1 MYKRDYLSYPDY
13 NNPNFVNDISRKA
26 EFNLNKIKLNKDNQC
41 DNENFE
47 LANHQ
52 RLLKN
57 FVNNYTPYKSLL
69 LFHGVGVGKTCSGVT
84 ISESFRDTYVRNN
97 KKIIIV
103 RKSGLNQGWMDTIYD
118 PEKGEYVNRS
128 IIFKNWKEEAIDILG
143 GTRCGKIPFKERSS
157 LTPEQLAEQRTI
169 RCYRLLYGILSFK
182 GTKAN
187 GEDHEVANLPVL
199 WRVTGTAFAPV
210 GSALDQV
217 NKRKKLMFTTTF
229 SIDSKRQKKGGNV
242 FYIPEISVNADAN
255 LEMSKEDMETLTVFQ
270 DIINTE
276 NAEVVDL
283 YKAAKKGQPTSSD
296 GESAKV
302 VKQVEDPVEVLSN

>member
-1 MYKRDYLSYPDY
+1 MSNEIANIKNMSNEQIMQAIGQDDGSGGGINIPRLGINRSPEDDDGNQLPVGHLFTYDASVGQNVFGKPVTFRP
-13 NNPNFVNDISRKA
+13 FISA
-26 EFNLNKIKLNKDNQC
+26 MQYM
-41 DNENFE
+41 
-47 LANHQ
+47 H
-52 RLLKN
+52 
-57 FVNNYTPYKSLL
+57 
-69 LFHGVGVGKTCSGVT
+69 
-84 ISESFRDTYVRNN
+84 
-97 KKIIIV
+97 
-103 RKSGLNQGWMDTIYD
+103 YD

-143 GTRCGKIPFKERSS
+143 GTRCGKVPFKERTS

-169 RCYRLLYGILSFK
+169 RCYRLLYGILSFTGK
-182 GTKAN
+182 KAN
-187 GEDHEVANLPVL
+187 GEDHTVSNLPVL

-255 LEMSKEDMETLTVFQ
+255 LQMSKEDMETLTVFQ
-270 DIINTE
+270 DVINTE
-276 NAEVVDL
+276 NAEVVEL

>member
-1 MYKRDYLSYPDY
+1 M
-13 NNPNFVNDISRKA
+13 
-26 EFNLNKIKLNKDNQC
+26 
-41 DNENFE
+41 DNEI
-47 LANHQ
+47 ANINNMSDEQ
-52 RLLKN
+52 IKQAIGQDDGSSSGISIPRLGINRSPEDDDGNQLP
-57 FVNNYTPYKSLL
+57 VGH
-69 LFHGVGVGKTCSGVT
+69 LFTYDSSVGQNVFGKPVT
-84 ISESFRDTYVRNN
+84 FRPFISAMQY
-97 KKIIIV
+97 
-103 RKSGLNQGWMDTIYD
+103 MHYD

-182 GTKAN
+182 GKKAN
-187 GEDHEVANLPVL
+187 GEDHEVTNLPVL

-242 FYIPEISVNADAN
+242 YYTPEISVNADAN
-255 LEMSKEDMETLTVFQ
+255 LQMSKEDMETLTVFQ

-276 NAEVVDL
+276 NAEVVEL
-283 YKAAKKGQPTSSD
+283 YKAVKKGQPTSSD

>member
-1 MYKRDYLSYPDY
+1 M
-13 NNPNFVNDISRKA
+13 
-26 EFNLNKIKLNKDNQC
+26 
-41 DNENFE
+41 DNEI
-47 LANHQ
+47 ANINNMSDEQ
-52 RLLKN
+52 IKQAIGQDDGSSSGISIPRLGINRSPEDDDGNQLP
-57 FVNNYTPYKSLL
+57 VGH
-69 LFHGVGVGKTCSGVT
+69 LFTYDSSVGQNVFGKPVT
-84 ISESFRDTYVRNN
+84 FRPFISAMQY
-97 KKIIIV
+97 
-103 RKSGLNQGWMDTIYD
+103 MHYD

-182 GTKAN
+182 GKKAN
-187 GEDHEVANLPVL
+187 GEDHEVTNLPVL

-242 FYIPEISVNADAN
+242 YYTPEISVNADAN
-255 LEMSKEDMETLTVFQ
+255 LQMSKEDMETLTVFQ

-283 YKAAKKGQPTSSD
+283 YKAAKKGQPTSSG

-302 VKQVEDPVEVLSN
+302 VKQVEDPIEVLSN

>member
-1 MYKRDYLSYPDY
+1 MSNEIANIKNMSNEQIMQAIGQDDGSGGGINIPRLGINRSPEDDDGNQLPVGHLFTYDASVGQNVFGKPVTFRP
-13 NNPNFVNDISRKA
+13 FISA
-26 EFNLNKIKLNKDNQC
+26 MQYM
-41 DNENFE
+41 
-47 LANHQ
+47 H
-52 RLLKN
+52 
-57 FVNNYTPYKSLL
+57 
-69 LFHGVGVGKTCSGVT
+69 
-84 ISESFRDTYVRNN
+84 
-97 KKIIIV
+97 
-103 RKSGLNQGWMDTIYD
+103 YD
-118 PEKGEYVNRS
+118 PEKSEYVNRS

-143 GTRCGKIPFKERSS
+143 GVKCGKVPFKERPS

-182 GTKAN
+182 GKKAN

-242 FYIPEISVNADAN
+242 YYTPEISVNADAN
-255 LEMSKEDMETLTVFQ
+255 LQMSKEDMETLTVFQ

-276 NAEVVDL
+276 NDEVVDL

-302 VKQVEDPVEVLSN
+302 IKQVEDPVEVLSN

>member
-1 MYKRDYLSYPDY
+1 MKNEIANI
-13 NNPNFVNDISRKA
+13 NNMSDEQIKQAIGQDDGSSSGTNIPRLGINRSPEDDDGNQLPVGHLFTYDASVGQNVFGKPVTFRPFISA
-26 EFNLNKIKLNKDNQC
+26 MQYM
-41 DNENFE
+41 
-47 LANHQ
+47 H
-52 RLLKN
+52 
-57 FVNNYTPYKSLL
+57 
-69 LFHGVGVGKTCSGVT
+69 
-84 ISESFRDTYVRNN
+84 
-97 KKIIIV
+97 
-103 RKSGLNQGWMDTIYD
+103 YD

-143 GTRCGKIPFKERSS
+143 GVKCGKVPFKERPS
-157 LTPEQLAEQRTI
+157 LTQEQLAEQRTI

-182 GTKAN
+182 GKKAN
-187 GEDHEVANLPVL
+187 GEDHEIANLPVL

-242 FYIPEISVNADAN
+242 YYTPEISVNADAN
-255 LEMSKEDMETLTVFQ
+255 IQMSKEDMETLTVFQ

-283 YKAAKKGQPTSSD
+283 YKAAKKGQSTSSD

-302 VKQVEDPVEVLSN
+302 IKQVEDPVEVLSN